1 MENLLFISTSSLA
14 SNPRLVKEFAFL
26 KQHYKCTVL
35 CFEHQDWT
43 ADLSKKIVAL
53 HPEVHFVAI
62 ERKKCIIETGM
73 AKLYHKLCIFIN
85 PLLKNKLWVAAFA
98 SNDKSPQLL
107 RRAKKLCKQTAFST
121 IIAHNLGAFYPA
133 RQVAKRY
140 GVRLQLDVEDFHPG
154 EALYFNEAHEEAN
167 RHLIMQ
173 ACFSEAY
180 SISYAAE
187 GIAKACKARYQI
199 SKEVRQAT
207 IINSFQSSD
216 FKKPKTKTN
225 ALLKCVWFSQHIG
238 PKRGLVQIFEA
249 AKAHPNIEFH
259 LIGNANG
266 SYLNLQNL
274 SSNIILHPILSQA
287 ALHDFLSTMDI
298 GLALERA
305 DADSNRDICLTNK
318 ILAYAQAGLFILA
331 TDTYGQAQFLNT
343 LSYQAGLLIEED
355 LVQSLTDITLQA
367 LDLQSKTKRWEFAKA
382 FAWEEEQQHLL
393 ALLT

>member
-1 MENLLFISTSSLA
+1 MFITTASLA
-14 SNPRLVKEFAFL
+14 ANPRLVKEFAFL

-43 ADLSKKIVAL
+43 AELSKKIVAM

-62 ERKKCIIETGM
+62 ERKKCIIETGI
-73 AKLYHKLCIFIN
+73 AKLYHQLCIFIN
-85 PLLKNKLWVAAFA
+85 PMFKHKLWVAAFA

-140 GVRLQLDVEDFHPG
+140 GVRLQLDVEDFYPG
-154 EALYFNEAHEEAN
+154 EALCFNEAHEEAN

-173 ACFSEAY
+173 ASFNKAF

-187 GIAKACKARYQI
+187 GIAKACKASYEI

-216 FKKPKTKTN
+216 FKKPEAKTN
-225 ALLKCVWFSQHIG
+225 STLKCVWFSQHIG
-238 PKRGLVQIFEA
+238 LNRGLEQIFEA
-249 AKAHPNIEFH
+249 AKNHPSIEFH
-259 LIGNANG
+259 LIGNANT
-266 SYLNLQNL
+266 SYLKLQEL
-274 SSNIILHPILSQA
+274 SFNVMLHPIMPQI
-287 ALHDFLSTMDI
+287 ALHELLSAMDI
-298 GLALERA
+298 GLALERSEI
-305 DADSNRDICLTNK
+305 DNNRDICLTNK

-331 TDTYGQAQFLNT
+331 SNTYGQQQFLNS
-343 LSYQAGLLIEED
+343 LAYEAGLIITED
-355 LVQSLTDITLQA
+355 LAQSLTDINLQA
-367 LDLQSKTKRWEFAKA
+367 LDLQSKTTRWKAAKA
-382 FAWEEEQQHLL
+382 FAWEEEQQQLLTLL
-393 ALLT
+393 A